1 MKHRYKVL
9 IVDNMEEAIDTF
21 KNLLEGEGYQVEI
34 APTAAEAFEKIQN
47 DKFHI
52 ALINTVMPD
61 MDGLALLKKIKNYD
75 PLTQVIMTA
84 EDPSMDVILGALE
97 YGANDYIYKPLDNQ
111 DYIIQVMDVS
121 AQKLERWR
129 HAIQQIVT

>member
-1 MKHRYKVL
+1 MKQRYKVL
-9 IVDNMEEAIDTF
+9 IVENREEALGTF
-21 KNLLEGEGYQVEI
+21 NKLLEGEGYQVEN
-34 APTAAEAFEKIQN
+34 AQTAAEAFEKIQN

-52 ALINTVMPD
+52 ALINTVMAD

-75 PLTQVIMTA
+75 PLTQVIMMS
-84 EDPSMDVILGALE
+84 EGPSMDAILSALE
-97 YGANDYIYKPLDNQ
+97 YGANDYIYKPLNNQ
-111 DYIIQVMDVS
+111 DYIIQVMNVS

>member
-1 MKHRYKVL
+1 
-9 IVDNMEEAIDTF
+9 
-21 KNLLEGEGYQVEI
+21 
-34 APTAAEAFEKIQN
+34 
-47 DKFHI
+47 
-52 ALINTVMPD
+52 MPD

-84 EDPSMDVILGALE
+84 EDPSMDAILGALE

-121 AQKLERWR
+121 VQKLERWR

>member
-1 MKHRYKVL
+1 MKQRYKVL
-9 IVDNMEEAIDTF
+9 IVENREEALGTF
-21 KNLLEGEGYQVEI
+21 NKLLEGEGYQVEN
-34 APTAAEAFEKIQN
+34 AQTAAEAFEKIQN

-52 ALINTVMPD
+52 ALINTVMAD

-75 PLTQVIMTA
+75 PLTQVIMMS
-84 EDPSMDVILGALE
+84 EDPSMDAILSALE
-97 YGANDYIYKPLDNQ
+97 YGANDYIYKPLNNQ